1 MPLLTAGPS
10 RFLGGGNVTWLLR
23 DEFTTD
29 LAAGAVN
36 GTAAEPGP
44 GTRTVVDTGSKLS
57 LASGSAVWSAVT
69 AANDPRITYA
79 DIAIKRVKGR
89 IPLGSFDL
97 NSSRFG
103 VGFATVGGGYA
114 VSSGWSDVSGGCNVT
129 DNGIAL
135 IYTFSFSLGSVTKVA
150 TVLRSA
156 GAFYFAKTNVAAAGL
171 STNQWLLVWRGE
183 TNTTTPL
190 YVTMAARTS
199 SFAPASFVRIPDTLW
214 LPTPLVSDSFATVFG
229 TSDGLGH
236 AEGIATGIGA
246 GGGGVT
252 WTQQVGTWAV
262 GSAKANAATLS
273 GGIAVATVSASTA
286 NVVLGVACVRSAG
299 EVGVVLSWADSN
311 NYVRALHNG
320 TNVQLIKTVAGTPT
334 TLINA
339 VVTYSAGA
347 RLVVT
352 KDDTKYRVYYNN
364 ALVGTEQT
372 IADAGIISNTLHGL
386 FSTDPSNTLDDFVV
400 YARGN
405 EGQYASLDRYSG
417 S

>member
-29 LAAGAVN
+29 LAAGSVN

-44 GTRTVVDTGSKLS
+44 GTRTLTSNVSGIASGIFNIPASTGDCARYDDVIFATRTAGRMLLFRKTFSSGTNEQGGFGWHNAATAVSTRTGSFGAS
-57 LASGSAVWSAVT
+57 AGTNSDLAFTSAGGAHTVLDVA
-69 AANDPRITYA
+69 
-79 DIAIKRVKGR
+79 
-89 IPLGSFDL
+89 L
-97 NSSRFG
+97 NEI
-103 VGFATVGGGYA
+103 Y
-114 VSSGWSDVSGGCNVT
+114 D
-129 DNGIAL
+129 IAL
-135 IYTFSFSLGSVTKVA
+135 IVRAAGGFMFTK
-150 TVLRSA
+150 LSA
-156 GAFYFAKTNVAAAGL
+156 GL
-171 STNQWLLVWRGE
+171 WRLLWRDE
-183 TNTTTPL
+183 RDTTTSL
-190 YVTMAARTS
+190 RAAIGARNGADCS
-199 SFAPASFVRIPDTLW
+199 QVIAHVRIPDALW
-214 LPTPLVSDSFATVFG
+214 LPTPLVSDGFATTFG

-246 GGGGVT
+246 GGGGVA
-252 WTQQVGTWAV
+252 WTQQVGTWTV
-262 GSAKANAATLS
+262 GSAKANAATLD
-273 GGIAVATVSASTA
+273 GGIAVATAPATTA

-299 EVGVVLSWADSN
+299 DVGVVLSWSDSS

-320 TNVQLIKTVAGTPT
+320 TNVQLIKTVAGAPT

-339 VVTYSAGA
+339 AATYSAGA
-347 RLVVT
+347 RLVVI
-352 KDDTKYRVYYNN
+352 KDETKYRVYYNN

-386 FSTDPSNTLDDFVV
+386 FSTDVGNTLDDFVV

-405 EGQYASLDRYSG
+405 EGQYANLDRYSG